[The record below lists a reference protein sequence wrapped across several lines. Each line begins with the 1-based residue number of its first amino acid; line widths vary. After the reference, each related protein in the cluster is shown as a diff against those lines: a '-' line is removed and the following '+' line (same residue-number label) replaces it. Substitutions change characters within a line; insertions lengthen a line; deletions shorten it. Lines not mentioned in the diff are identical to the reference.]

1 MKNLVLVFCGLLF
14 CGPASAAVIP
24 LTGAA
29 PNFSSHAGQLLV
41 QRHAEALGAPGAT
54 VRYLRADTVPGGHA
68 YRYRQVHAG
77 LPVLNGAATVLVLNG
92 RLVALTGDLWSVRSL
107 PVPDRR
113 LTPAAAS
120 RALVRAMPGARVRH
134 ASRAI
139 WSGQGILGAG
149 NAREVWV
156 MDVITASPFG
166 LWEIYLDAGS
176 GKILSGRSAM
186 QHADGQVYST
196 NPVVGKLVTKS
207 LVRLDKKDAL
217 TGTYARVQRCNL
229 KDQTTVTCDNLAK
242 ADAKGDFVYAP
253 KEPSISDEFAEVQG
267 YYHVDAFHNYLSSN
281 FGFKRPGS
289 TQQIGVVVNFHLIYG
304 SSGQKQG
311 YPNAFFGDIDGDKKG
326 DLVFGQASRD
336 FVYDAD
342 VVYHEF
348 THSAVDAT
356 SDLSMSMDSLGAN
369 VTPMALNEGFADL
382 FSSAFTN
389 DGVVGDYS
397 KPGGIRQLT
406 GAASCPGGLSGQSHE
421 DGLIWSRSVWAVRSK
436 LNDTKTFDQILY
448 TVMSTLNGAAGFAD
462 ADKLFRQVAKVK
474 DATLEA
480 AAAAEFKSRG
490 LTTCSR
496 FIPLTENL
504 TRQGYIYGV
513 GMTPGMA
520 IFPFGYQYELKVPKD
535 AEELTLFVKGYG
547 WGGNGSIAAY
557 VRSGDPVKYS
567 YSGSTYDLIKS
578 NTTDTLVIDK
588 NSKAPLVPGST
599 YYVLPLNAGK
609 QTTVFN
615 ISYSV
620 KLKAPPLPDMPMTP
634 DMGATPDQTPPG
646 LDSPVA
652 YVDGAD
658 NESGLT
664 DRTGCSCSL
673 EGDGTAPLLPL
684 LMVLGLWVVFRRR
697 AGV

>member
-1 MKNLVLVFCGLLF
+1 MKKLVPVLCSLLIS
-14 CGPASAAVIP
+14 GTATAKVIP
-24 LTGAA
+24 LSAA
-29 PNFSSHAGQLLV
+29 AHNFSARAAQQLVLK
-41 QRHAEALGAPGAT
+41 HAEQLGGPGAT

-68 YRYRQVHAG
+68 YRFQQIHG
-77 LPVLNGAATVLVLNG
+77 SLPVLQGKANLLVINN
-92 RLVALTGDLWSVRSL
+92 RLVALTGSLWDLRSFNSPTERL
-107 PVPDRR
+107 DRQ
-113 LTPAAAS
+113 AAS
-120 RALVRAMPGARVRH
+120 MALTAAMPGARVRH
-134 ASRAI
+134 SHRAI

-149 NAREVWV
+149 RAREVWV
-156 MDVITASPFG
+156 MDVITANPFG
-166 LWEIYLDAGS
+166 LWEVYLDAGS
-176 GKILSGRSAM
+176 GKVLTSRSAM
-186 QHADGQVYST
+186 QHASGQVYST
-196 NPVVGKLVTKS
+196 NPTVGQLVTKS

-217 TGTYARVQRCNL
+217 AGTYAKAQRCNL
-229 KDQTTVTCDNLAK
+229 KNQTTVTCDSLAK
-242 ADAKGDFVYAP
+242 ADDKGDYIYKP

-267 YYHVDAFHNYLSSN
+267 YYHVDAFHNYLAST

-289 TQQIGVVVNFHLIYG
+289 TQQIDVVVNFHLIYG
-304 SSGQKQG
+304 SGKPTG
-311 YPNAFFGDIDGDKKG
+311 YQNAFYGDITGDKKG

-348 THSAVDAT
+348 THSAVNDT
-356 SDLSMSMDSLGAN
+356 SDLTMSVDSLGAN

-382 FSSAFTN
+382 FSSMFAG

-397 KPGGIRQLT
+397 KPGGIRQLI
-406 GAASCPGGLSGQSHE
+406 GAASCPKGLSGESHA

-436 LNDTKTFDQILY
+436 LKDTKTFDEVLY
-448 TVMSTLNGAAGFAD
+448 TVMSTLPTTAGFAD
-462 ADKLFRQVAKVK
+462 ADKLFRQVAKAK
-474 DATLEA
+474 DPALEA
-480 AAAAEFKSRG
+480 TAAAEFKSRG
-490 LTTCSR
+490 LTTCTR
-496 FIPLTENL
+496 FIPLPQNL

-520 IFPFGYQYELKVPKD
+520 VFPFGYQYQLQVPKD

-547 WGGNGSIAAY
+547 YGGGGSIGAY
-557 VRSGDPVKYS
+557 VRSGSPVTYS
-567 YSGSTYDLIKS
+567 YSGSTYDMIKS
-578 NTTDTLVIDK
+578 NTSNTLVIDK